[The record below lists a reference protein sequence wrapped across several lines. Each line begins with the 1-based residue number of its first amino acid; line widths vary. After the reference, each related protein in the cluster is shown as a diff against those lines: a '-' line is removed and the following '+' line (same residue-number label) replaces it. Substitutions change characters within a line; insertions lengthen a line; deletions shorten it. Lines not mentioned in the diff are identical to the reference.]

1 MSAPKTITELNR
13 RFEYQGDGK
22 FDTWEILDQDGKL
35 KGDCD
40 DYASTALYVV
50 EGCSVRKWWKS
61 LITFKAVIWYVRT
74 DNKEGHAMLW
84 HKDYGYID
92 NITKK
97 WSKKPPFKKVFP
109 YIIPLVAFKMALKKL
124 T

>member
-1 MSAPKTITELNR
+1 MSAPKSIAELNR
-13 RFEYQGDGK
+13 RFVYQGDGK
-22 FDTWEILDQDGKL
+22 FDTWEILNQDGKL

-50 EGCSVRKWWKS
+50 EDCSVGSWWKS
-61 LITFKAVIWYVRT
+61 LITFKAVIWYVKT
-74 DNKEGHAMLW
+74 DTKEGHAMLW

-92 NITKK
+92 SITKK
-97 WSKKPPFKKVFP
+97 WSKTAPFKKVFP
-109 YIIPLVAFKMALKKL
+109 YVVPLVAFKMALKKL